1 MPDGRCLLLVEPAVL
16 GEDVPVSQQDSRGLG
31 VGRRLV
37 TFPVGDNLGR
47 MTRWLVA
54 MALLTGCATQQAA
67 EPDCKMK
74 WTGQPPVQVDPCTG
88 RGEDLTPGS
97 HWYDYVFG
105 IPLGIV
111 GFYDRPSNAK

>member
-1 MPDGRCLLLVEPAVL
+1 MSPNRREMQFGVFVL
-16 GEDVPVSQQDSRGLG
+16 GTGNHSPFPRDRDS
-31 VGRRLV
+31 
-37 TFPVGDNLGR
+37 LGR

-67 EPDCKMK
+67 QPDCKMK
-74 WTGQPPVQVDPCTG
+74 WTGQPPVQVDSCTG
-88 RGEDLTPGS
+88 RGEDLTPGW

-111 GFYDRPSNAK
+111 GFYDPASDAN